1 MARKHGMSILNIER
15 CLAAESSNSKLCV
28 FERRKLKRT
37 RGHTKYVV
45 GPRCV
50 EGRGVL
56 SYFYSYLNN
65 ITPSTQRGVG
75 GWNGRMIAFF
85 AKCFRHVQ
93 TSDNVRVHSA
103 TQCTASCTYFTH
115 VPTCDNV
122 RVHSATQW
130 TAF

>member
-1 MARKHGMSILNIER
+1 MSIW
-15 CLAAESSNSKLCV
+15 
-28 FERRKLKRT
+28 
-37 RGHTKYVV
+37 RGVYTSVV

-50 EGRGVL
+50 EGHGVL
-56 SYFYSYLNN
+56 SYFYSYLMNN

-75 GWNGRMIAFF
+75 GWNGGMIAFF

-115 VPTCDNV
+115 VQT
-122 RVHSATQW
+122 
-130 TAF
+130 